1 MARILSGIPVREK
14 VKVDLIE
21 RVRRLDFKPF
31 LVVVQVG
38 DREDSNIY
46 IRNKIK
52 FGESL
57 GVGVILKK
65 FDQDIG
71 EAVLI
76 KQVEQIS
83 QDKNVHGII
92 IQLPLPEGIDSTR
105 VINSIPKN
113 KDADGLTT
121 SPLTPLLA
129 KERGREENIMLVTP
143 ATARAVESILDYYE
157 IPVAHKKVAV
167 IGRSKLAGG
176 PIAISLRERGAE
188 VFVCHKGTENTKDIC
203 KSSDI
208 IVSAAGQAGLVG
220 RDFVKEGQ
228 VVIDVGINKIA
239 PPPAPSPKGR
249 GGEKDGLETKPK
261 LVGDVNFDEVAP
273 IVEAITPVPGGV
285 GPLTVACLF
294 ENLLDLTES
303 QP

>member
-1 MARILSGIPVREK
+1 MSRLLLGLPVREK
-14 VKVDLIE
+14 IKVGLIE
-21 RVRRLDFKPF
+21 RVKKLDFKPS

-46 IRNKIK
+46 IRNKK
-52 FGESL
+52 RFGESL
-57 GVGVILKK
+57 GVDVVLKK
-65 FDQDIG
+65 FDQYIG

-92 IQLPLPEGIDSTR
+92 VQLPLPEGIDSTR

-113 KDADGLTT
+113 KDADGLN
-121 SPLTPLLA
+121 SVSELGSA
-129 KERGREENIMLVTP
+129 NIITP
-143 ATARAVESILDYYE
+143 ATARAVESIFDYYE

-167 IGRSKLAGG
+167 IGRSRLAGG
-176 PIAISLRERGAE
+176 PIAESLIKSGAE
-188 VFVCHKGTENTKDIC
+188 VSVCHKGTENTQEVC
-203 KSSDI
+203 LSSDI
-208 IVSAAGQAGLVG
+208 IISAAGQAGLVG

-228 VVIDVGINKIA
+228 VVIDVGINKVE
-239 PPPAPSPKGR
+239 R
-249 GGEKDGLETKPK
+249 GEKDSLELKPK

-294 ENLLDLTES
+294 ENLLDLVETS
-303 QP
+303 A